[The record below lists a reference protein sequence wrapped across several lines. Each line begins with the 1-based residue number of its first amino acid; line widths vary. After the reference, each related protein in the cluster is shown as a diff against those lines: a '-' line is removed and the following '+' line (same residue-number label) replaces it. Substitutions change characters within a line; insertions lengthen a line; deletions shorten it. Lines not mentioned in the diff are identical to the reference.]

1 MPNGFRCRRYK
12 MAKDCSF
19 DVVSEV
25 DMQEVDNAVN
35 QAKKEIGTRYD
46 FRGSKSEISLEG
58 DTIKIIGD
66 DEYKLNAIIDVLKGK
81 MVKRNVAVKNLDFGK
96 VEPAAGATVRQV
108 ITIKKGITKENA
120 KEVVKAIKN
129 MKLKVQASIQED
141 QVRVS
146 GKDKD
151 DLQAVIQML
160 KQLDVPVELQFVNF
174 RS

>member
-1 MPNGFRCRRYK
+1 

-25 DMQEVDNAVN
+25 NMQEVDNAVN

-58 DTIKIIGD
+58 DTIKILSD
-66 DEYKLNAIIDVLKGK
+66 DEYKLNAVIDVLKGK
-81 MVKRNVAVKNLDFGK
+81 MVKRGVALKNLDYGK
-96 VEPAAGATVRQV
+96 VEPASGATVRQV
-108 ITIKKGITKENA
+108 ITIKKGIS
-120 KEVVKAIKN
+120 KEVAKDVVKLIKG
-129 MKLKVQASIQED
+129 MKLKVNASIQED
-141 QVRVS
+141 QVRVA

-160 KQLDVPVELQFVNF
+160 KQQDLPVELQFVNF

>member
-1 MPNGFRCRRYK
+1 

-35 QAKKEIGTRYD
+35 QAIKEIGTRYD
-46 FRGSKSEISLEG
+46 FRGSKSEISLDG
-58 DTIKIIGD
+58 DTIKLIGD
-66 DEYKLNAIIDVLKGK
+66 DEYKLGAVVDVLKGK
-81 MVKRNVAVKNLDFGK
+81 MVKRNVSIKNLEFGK
-96 VEPAAGATVRQV
+96 VEPASGATVRQLV
-108 ITIKKGITKENA
+108 AIKKGISQENA
-120 KEVVKAIKN
+120 KKVTKAIKD
-129 MKLKVQASIQED
+129 MKIKVQASIQGD

-160 KQLDVPVELQFVNF
+160 KNLDVPVELQFTNF

>member
-1 MPNGFRCRRYK
+1 

-25 DMQEVDNAVN
+25 NMQEVDNAVN

-46 FRGSKSEISLEG
+46 FRGSKSEITLEG
-58 DTIKIIGD
+58 DTIKIVSD
-66 DEYKLNAIIDVLKGK
+66 DEYKLNAVIDVLKGK
-81 MVKRNVAVKNLDFGK
+81 MVKRGVAIKNLDYDK
-96 VEPAAGATVRQV
+96 VEPASGATVRQV
-108 ITIKKGITKENA
+108 ITIKKGISKEIA
-120 KEVVKAIKN
+120 KDVVKLIKG
-129 MKLKVQASIQED
+129 MKLKVNASIQED
-141 QVRVS
+141 QVRVA

-160 KQLDVPVELQFVNF
+160 KQQDLPVELQFVNF

>member
-1 MPNGFRCRRYK
+1 

-35 QAKKEIGTRYD
+35 QAIKEIGTRYD

-58 DTIKIIGD
+58 DTIKLIGD
-66 DEYKLNAIIDVLKGK
+66 DEYKLGAVVDVLKGK
-81 MVKRNVAVKNLDFGK
+81 MVKRNVSIKNLEFGK
-96 VEPAAGATVRQV
+96 VEAASGATVRQLV
-108 ITIKKGITKENA
+108 TIKKGISQENA
-120 KEVVKAIKN
+120 KKVTKAIKD
-129 MKLKVQASIQED
+129 MKIKVEASIQGD

-160 KQLDVPVELQFVNF
+160 KNLDVSVELQFTNF

>member
-1 MPNGFRCRRYK
+1 

-25 DMQEVDNAVN
+25 NMQEVDNAVN

-58 DTIKIIGD
+58 ETIKVISD
-66 DEYKLNAIIDVLKGK
+66 DEYKLNAVIDVVKGK
-81 MVKRNVAVKNLDFGK
+81 MAKRNVALKNLDYGK
-96 VEPAAGATVRQV
+96 VEPASGATVRQV
-108 ITIKKGITKENA
+108 ITIKKGISKETA
-120 KEVVKAIKN
+120 KDVVKLIKN
-129 MKLKVQASIQED
+129 MKLKVTAQIMED
-141 QVRVS
+141 QVRVT

-151 DLQAVIQML
+151 SLQEVIQML
-160 KQLDVPVELQFVNF
+160 KQQDLPVELQFVNF

>member
-1 MPNGFRCRRYK
+1 

-46 FRGSKSEISLEG
+46 FRGSKAEISLED

-81 MVKRNVAVKNLDFGK
+81 MVKRNVAIKNLDYGK